1 MKPIHVR
8 IAQAVTVVLGFIA
21 GIQWFDHVVCN
32 ERYGEKACVLYSYD
46 LKKLEIVKGL
56 LGK

>member
-46 LKKLEIVKGL
+46 LKKLETANSL
-56 LGK
+56 LRK